1 MFWTDFTSRPAAA
14 ALNSW
19 LAGAPASLNHD
30 HELIFA
36 VPQMNLDVLEQKL
49 QQVSDPRSD
58 VYGHHLSFK
67 EVGALI
73 RNAPSF
79 NTVSAWLAS
88 SGAQCRATPHG
99 EYLHCTAPVS
109 LWNTLLNT
117 QFRHFSHAS
126 HAGTPVVR
134 ALNVSVPSAMAPHLA
149 AIHLASAFGLPVRAS
164 SCAPPRRVAS
174 GDPFCDTHPCAT
186 VPTLQNV
193 YNTCGARPNKSA
205 ALGPGFNAA
214 GRGYPDVALIGHLYP
229 IYVGGDVNIKDG
241 TSASTPVMGA
251 IVALA
256 NAKRLAAG
264 KPPVGFANPALY
276 GWAGSNIFHDVTSG
290 ANNCCAGGWGPPL
303 TCCPSNGFR
312 ATAGWDAATGLG
324 SVNAGRLVEAW
335 AALAL

>member
-214 GRGYPDVALIGHLYP
+214 GRGYPDVALIGHLFRGRRRQHQGRDLG
-229 IYVGGDVNIKDG
+229 VDAGDG
-241 TSASTPVMGA
+241 RHRRA
-251 IVALA
+251 
-256 NAKRLAAG
+256 RQRQAARG
-264 KPPVGFANPALY
+264 RQA
-276 GWAGSNIFHDVTSG
+276 
-290 ANNCCAGGWGPPL
+290 
-303 TCCPSNGFR
+303 
-312 ATAGWDAATGLG
+312 
-324 SVNAGRLVEAW
+324 AGRLRQPGAVRMGRQQHLPRRHQRRQQLLRGRLGPATHV
-335 AALAL
+335 LP